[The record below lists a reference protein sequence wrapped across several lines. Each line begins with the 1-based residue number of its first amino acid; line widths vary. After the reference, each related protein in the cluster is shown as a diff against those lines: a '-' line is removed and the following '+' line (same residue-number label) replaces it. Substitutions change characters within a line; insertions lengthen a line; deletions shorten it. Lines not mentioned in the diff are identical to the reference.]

1 MIMFEGEMMRLVL
14 EDDGIAELV
23 LDARDASVNTLSRQ
37 ALQEL
42 ETVLDSLEQ
51 AANVQGL
58 LICSAKPDFILGADI
73 TEFMGLFALPP
84 DELRARLAR
93 LQQLFS
99 RLEHLPFP
107 TLSLIN
113 GMALGGGFELA
124 LSTDFRVMSRSGRVG
139 LPEVNLG
146 ICPGW
151 GGTVRLTRLIGAQLA
166 LSWMLT
172 GKPAGAEA
180 ALEQGAVDLV
190 VAADQL
196 NAEGRVLLRAAIK
209 GEVDFHEARARKH
222 VQLHLQPE
230 PLVEAFA
237 RKLDPH
243 YPAPAAILQLVAA
256 HAGLPFREALA
267 LEQDTLIQLAGSEVT
282 RNLIGLFLNDQ
293 LLKRKARAFARQSLP
308 VGKAAVVGAGV
319 MGGGI
324 AFQSA
329 SKGVPVVMKDIR
341 QDALELGVKTAAG
354 LLDKQVERGRL
365 SESAKAKVLGAISP
379 QLDFAGFAD
388 VDLVVEAVVEQPQ
401 VKASVLVEVEHQL
414 SEHAVLTSNTSTISI
429 GWLAGQLQH
438 PERFCGMHFFNPVHR
453 MPLVEVVRDKETAE
467 STIARVMA
475 YAMQLGKT
483 PILVNDCPG
492 FLVNRILFP
501 YFNAFNRLLLDRVP
515 FERIDAV
522 MEAFGWP
529 MGPAYLADVVGLDIL
544 VHADRVLQQG
554 YGERMAHDGDLIAEK
569 LLDAGSRG
577 QKSGAGFYVYGQDE
591 RGPRSRQPS
600 AQAQSLIDAS
610 AGEPLSLSDEEILE
624 RMMIPL
630 CLEAVR
636 CLDEG
641 VVDSPAEVDMGLILG
656 LGFPR
661 FRGGALRYIDSL
673 GLDQFAARAEFHQSR
688 GALYQLTEGFRARQR
703 TGQRFYP

>member
-1 MIMFEGEMMRLVL
+1 
-14 EDDGIAELV
+14 
-23 LDARDASVNTLSRQ
+23 
-37 ALQEL
+37 
-42 ETVLDSLEQ
+42 
-51 AANVQGL
+51 
-58 LICSAKPDFILGADI
+58 
-73 TEFMGLFALPP
+73 
-84 DELRARLAR
+84 
-93 LQQLFS
+93 
-99 RLEHLPFP
+99 
-107 TLSLIN
+107 
-113 GMALGGGFELA
+113 
-124 LSTDFRVMSRSGRVG
+124 
-139 LPEVNLG
+139 
-146 ICPGW
+146 
-151 GGTVRLTRLIGAQLA
+151 
-166 LSWMLT
+166 
-172 GKPAGAEA
+172 
-180 ALEQGAVDLV
+180 
-190 VAADQL
+190 
-196 NAEGRVLLRAAIK
+196 
-209 GEVDFHEARARKH
+209 
-222 VQLHLQPE
+222 
-230 PLVEAFA
+230 
-237 RKLDPH
+237 
-243 YPAPAAILQLVAA
+243 
-256 HAGLPFREALA
+256 
-267 LEQDTLIQLAGSEVT
+267 
-282 RNLIGLFLNDQ
+282 
-293 LLKRKARAFARQSLP
+293 
-308 VGKAAVVGAGV
+308 
-319 MGGGI
+319 
-324 AFQSA
+324 
-329 SKGVPVVMKDIR
+329 
-341 QDALELGVKTAAG
+341 
-354 LLDKQVERGRL
+354 
-365 SESAKAKVLGAISP
+365 
-379 QLDFAGFAD
+379 
-388 VDLVVEAVVEQPQ
+388 
-401 VKASVLVEVEHQL
+401 
-414 SEHAVLTSNTSTISI
+414 NTSTISI
-429 GWLAGQLQH
+429 GWLAGQLQR

-577 QKSGAGFYVYGQDE
+577 QKSGAGFYVYGQGE

-673 GLDQFAARAEFHQSR
+673 GLDQFAARAEFHQSC